1 MATQAFDRTP
11 QAPAE
16 SPDNKPYFDGCREGK
31 LILGKCKDTGKLFHY
46 PRHVSPFTLSNN
58 VEFVEAKGTGEIY
71 SWSVARGKEP
81 FCVAYVK
88 LDEGPIMLTNIIEC
102 DLDALKCGQKVKVKF
117 RATEGDGAPVP
128 MFVLA

>member
-11 QAPAE
+11 AAPAE
-16 SPDNKPYFDGCREGK
+16 SPDNKLYFDGCRAGK
-31 LILGKCKDTGKLFHY
+31 LILGKCLDTGNLFHY
-46 PRHVSPFTLSNN
+46 PRHVSPWTLSNN

-88 LDEGPIMLTNIIEC
+88 LDEGPIMLTNIVEC
-102 DLDALKCGQKVKVKF
+102 DLDNLACGQKVRVKF

>member
-1 MATQAFDRTP
+1 MATMAFDRTP
-11 QAPAE
+11 AAPAE
-16 SPDNKPYFDGCREGK
+16 SPDNKPYFDACREGK
-31 LILGKCKDTGKLFHY
+31 LLLGKCGDTGKLFHY
-46 PRHVSPFTLSNN
+46 PRKVSPFTLSNN
-58 VEFVEAKGTGEIY
+58 VSFVEAMGTGTIY
-71 SWSVARGKEP
+71 SYSVARGKEP

>member
-11 QAPAE
+11 AAPAE
-16 SPDNKPYFDGCREGK
+16 SPDNKVYFDGCREGK
-31 LILGKCKDTGKLFHY
+31 LILGKCQDTGKLFHY
-46 PRHVSPFTLSNN
+46 PRHVSPYTLSNN

-88 LDEGPIMLTNIIEC
+88 LDEGPIMMTNIIEC
-102 DLDALKCGQKVKVKF
+102 DLDALACGQKVKVKF
-117 RATEGDGAPVP
+117 KETEGAPVP

>member
-1 MATQAFDRTP
+1 MATMAFDRTP

-16 SPDNKPYFDGCREGK
+16 SPDNKEYWEGARAGK
-31 LILGKCKDTGKLFHY
+31 LILAKCKDTGTLFHY

-58 VEFVEAKGTGEIY
+58 VEFVEAKGTGTIY

-81 FCVAYVK
+81 FCVAYVQ
-88 LDEGPIMLTNIIEC
+88 LDEGPIILTNIVEC
-102 DLDALKCGQKVKVKF
+102 DLDALSCGQKVRVTFKE
-117 RATEGDGAPVP
+117 TEGAPVP

>member
-11 QAPAE
+11 QCPGE
-16 SPDNKPYFDGCREGK
+16 TPDNKVVLEGYK
-31 LILGKCKDTGKLFHY
+31 AGKFLLGKCKDTGKLFHY

-58 VEFVEAKGTGEIY
+58 VEFVEARGTGEIY
-71 SWSVARGKEP
+71 SYSVARGKEP

-88 LDEGPIMLTNIIEC
+88 LDEGPTVLTNIIEC
-102 DLDALKCGQKVKVKF
+102 DLDALKVGLKVKLKF
-117 RATEGDGAPVP
+117 RNSDGDVPVP

>member
-11 QAPAE
+11 AAPAE
-16 SPDNKPYFDGCREGK
+16 SPDNKPYFDGARAGK
-31 LILGKCKDTGKLFHY
+31 LILGKCLDTGNLFHY
-46 PRHVSPFTLSNN
+46 PRHVSPWTLSNN

-88 LDEGPIMLTNIIEC
+88 LDEGPIMLTNIVEC
-102 DLDALKCGQKVKVKF
+102 DLDSLACGQKVKVKF

-128 MFVLA
+128 MFVPA

>member
-11 QAPAE
+11 AAPAE
-16 SPDNKPYFDGCREGK
+16 SPDNKPYFDAAREGK
-31 LILGKCKDTGKLFHY
+31 LLLGKCNDTGKLFHY

-117 RATEGDGAPVP
+117 RETEGAPVP

>member
-11 QAPAE
+11 PAPAE

-31 LILGKCKDTGKLFHY
+31 LILGKCNDTGKLFHY

-88 LDEGPIMLTNIIEC
+88 LDEGPIMLTNIVEC
-102 DLDALKCGQKVKVKF
+102 DLDALACGQRVRVKF
-117 RATEGDGAPVP
+117 RETEGAPVP

>member
-1 MATQAFDRTP
+1 MATMAFDRQPAAP
-11 QAPAE
+11 QE
-16 SPDNKPYFDGCREGK
+16 SPDNKVYFDGCRAGK
-31 LILGKCKDTGKLFHY
+31 LILGKCNDTGKLFHY

-58 VEFVEAKGTGEIY
+58 VEFVEAKGTGTIY

-81 FCVAYVK
+81 FCVAYVQ

-102 DLDALKCGQKVKVKF
+102 DLDSLKCGQKVKVKF
-117 RATEGDGAPVP
+117 KDTEGAPVP

>member
-1 MATQAFDRTP
+1 MATMAFDRTP

-16 SPDNKPYFDGCREGK
+16 SPDNTPYFDGCRAGK
-31 LILGKCKDTGKLFHY
+31 LILGKCLDTGTLFHY

-58 VEFVEAKGTGEIY
+58 VEFVEAKGTGTIY

-81 FCVAYVK
+81 FCVAYVQ
-88 LDEGPIMLTNIIEC
+88 LDEGPIMLTNIVEC
-102 DLDALKCGQKVKVKF
+102 DLDSLACGQKVRVKF
-117 RATEGDGAPVP
+117 RDSDGGAPVP